1 MGKKNKAAKR
11 LARYRAE
18 AQQEVLNREIISKQT
33 AEALYKLCLPILPEY
48 IDDSQECDL
57 VGREIVFKMGITAW
71 NLAVTGRQLRIDSV
85 FQQARLSPDEQRMIR
100 QEIIELVDRK
110 NRQYPELRF
119 TIEDFQLTQE
129 AGSVNLTV
137 RLGQK
142 MPPPVVPDMFLL
154 TSEPEI
160 VSPASMPG
168 IPETLRSR
176 RKAKGLSQIK
186 LAEVLGVSVKKIS
199 AWEHGKSVP
208 TAEEQK
214 KLDAFI

>member
-1 MGKKNKAAKR
+1 
-11 LARYRAE
+11 
-18 AQQEVLNREIISKQT
+18 
-33 AEALYKLCLPILPEY
+33 
-48 IDDSQECDL
+48 
-57 VGREIVFKMGITAW
+57 
-71 NLAVTGRQLRIDSV
+71 
-85 FQQARLSPDEQRMIR
+85 MIR

-137 RLGQK
+137 RLGQE

-186 LAEVLGVSVKKIS
+186 LAEVLGVSVKRIS

>member
-18 AQQEVLNREIISKQT
+18 AQQEALNRETMSKQI

-137 RLGQK
+137 RLGQE

-186 LAEVLGVSVKKIS
+186 LAEVLGVSVKKNLSLGAWKIS
-199 AWEHGKSVP
+199 SDCRR
-208 TAEEQK
+208 TEET
-214 KLDAFI
+214 